1 MTESTQDDIT
11 VFAATNFRN
20 RQQRFGIKTDDR
32 RRHMYV
38 IGKTGMGKSQL
49 LENMAIQD
57 IRSGRG
63 VAVVDP
69 HGDMIERILSF
80 IPRERINDVVY
91 FNPADLDYPIAFNVL
106 EKVAREQRHL
116 IASGLIGVFKKIWA
130 DSWGPRLEYVLHN
143 AISALLEYPGAT
155 LLGIMRMLT
164 DKSFRK
170 RVIDI
175 VSDPVVKAFW
185 VEEYSKYP
193 DRFQAEAIAPIQNK
207 VGRFLTSALMRN
219 IVGQVASTINIR
231 EIMDQ
236 QKIFLINLSKGRV
249 GEDNSN
255 LLGALLI
262 TKMQLAAMS
271 RVDIPETQRKDFYL
285 YVDEFQNFATES
297 FANILSEARKY
308 RLNLILAHQYIAQL
322 VFDSNSTVRDA
333 VFGNVGTLITF
344 RVGASDAEFM
354 EPEFTPALTLEDL
367 VNLPKYSIYLKLMI
381 DGVTSN
387 AFSAG
392 TLPPFEIPEGSEET
406 VKKIIQASRERYAR
420 PREVIED
427 KIIRWSEN
435 RGAEATDEKPA
446 RPSPASQSHE
456 TSRPL
461 PSRPSPAPQ
470 PLRTSTPLPSRP
482 SHGTD
487 HRSDPK
493 NAESFSAVCS
503 NCGTSTKLRFEPDP
517 RRPIYCP
524 DCLKKIRN
532 GLVEIVRE
540 EPKPVPEISLRDAIT
555 QHQKHKPI
563 AHTPRQVPLSPPSL
577 RQGHALTPNEVV
589 TLPGGEKA

>member
-1 MTESTQDDIT
+1 MTEPTQNDIT
-11 VFAATNFRN
+11 IFAATNFRN
-20 RQQRFGIKTDDR
+20 RQQRFGIRTEDR

-57 IRSGRG
+57 IRNGHG

-106 EKVAREQRHL
+106 EKVSREQRHL

-164 DKSFRK
+164 DKAFRK

-175 VSDPVVKAFW
+175 ISDPVVKAFW
-185 VEEYSKYP
+185 VDEYSKYP

-322 VFDSNSTVRDA
+322 VFDSNSSVRDA

-344 RVGASDAEFM
+344 RVGAADAEFM
-354 EPEFTPALTLEDL
+354 EPEFTPTLVLEDL
-367 VNLPKYSIYLKLMI
+367 VNLPKYSVYLKLMI

-387 AFSAG
+387 AFSAN

-406 VKKIIQASRERYAR
+406 VKKIINASRERYAR
-420 PREVIED
+420 PREIIED

-435 RGAEATDEKPA
+435 RGTETDEGK
-446 RPSPASQSHE
+446 
-456 TSRPL
+456 
-461 PSRPSPAPQ
+461 PSRPAPVPQ
-470 PLRTSTPLPSRP
+470 PLQAAKPPASVSSRTAE
-482 SHGTD
+482 
-487 HRSDPK
+487 HRQEQK
-493 NAESFSAVCS
+493 KTGSFSAICS

-517 RRPIYCP
+517 RRPVYCQ
-524 DCLKKIRN
+524 DCLKKIRS
-532 GLVEIVRE
+532 GQVEIVQQ
-540 EPKPVPEISLRDAIT
+540 EPQPTPEISLRDAIA
-555 QHQKHKPI
+555 QHQRHRPI
-563 AHTPRQVPLSPPSL
+563 SHVTQQNTARTPMPSNS
-577 RQGHALTPNEVV
+577 HALLPNEVV
-589 TLPGGEKA
+589 TLPGGEKT